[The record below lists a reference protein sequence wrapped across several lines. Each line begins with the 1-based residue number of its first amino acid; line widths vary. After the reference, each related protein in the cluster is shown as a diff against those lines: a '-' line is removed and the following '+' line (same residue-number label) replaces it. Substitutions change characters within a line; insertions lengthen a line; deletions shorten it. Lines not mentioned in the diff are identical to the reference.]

1 MDCSLSFDV
10 VLLGFRTDLK
20 TKNVLSY
27 AFNRNSI
34 PEHRPSGLS
43 LSILA
48 RSMKIFV

>member
-34 PEHRPSGLS
+34 PEHRPS
-43 LSILA
+43 
-48 RSMKIFV
+48 